1 MKTYRLIFSVKFKN
15 RLVVI
20 ARYIYESSK
29 SAEITKRHIA
39 SIKSSI
45 QILKNF
51 PLIGREAVEFGV
63 DIRKLVVLDYTLL
76 YSINESEERIEIL
89 NIFRENLP

>member
-15 RLVVI
+15 RFAVI
-20 ARYIYESSK
+20 AEYIYESSK
-29 SAEITKRHIA
+29 SVEIAKRHIY

-45 QILKNF
+45 QILKNL

-76 YSINESEERIEIL
+76 YSINESEKRIEIL